1 MTTHPTPETAPIAP
15 SPARRA
21 WTPEADDEVAA
32 LLRLLAVR
40 PWLVAGRD
48 DTAIAAVRRNTR
60 QLKEVFSRLG
70 WVLVADR
77 DLVRLRKS
85 PPPRRQVWSQ
95 HGPGPLTCSW
105 FFLLVAAAEAMPPRV
120 GLAQLVTA
128 ARAAAA
134 EAGLPTTGQIDE
146 RRAIVAALRLLDE
159 RGVVVRLD
167 GDIDGFVTD
176 ENAPVLLAVH
186 HTRLAHI
193 IANAGVGDV
202 HTDPD
207 AWLAAVEREPDPA
220 RRMRRRLVDDAL
232 VHTCDLDDAEADWM
246 SRRVKGDD
254 GAPLAA
260 AFGLAVERRAE
271 GAAFVVP
278 TDAYRYPADLGPHPF
293 PVSGGTIPHAALLL
307 CDAAAAQGRLHG
319 DPTAPG
325 GPGPGWRALTYD
337 DVVDRLTG
345 WAQDIGAGRGGWSA
359 DLADNPPVLARRCAE
374 LLTGRDLL
382 RVHQPAALSDIG
394 DSGRQDA
401 AAALWWFSPATGRWK
416 APHAV
421 AATPKAPR
429 PAAAPTDSLF
439 DTLEALHP

>member
-1 MTTHPTPETAPIAP
+1 MTSDTTTQSATPSAI
-15 SPARRA
+15 SARRA

-32 LLRLLAVR
+32 LLRLLLVR

-60 QLKEVFSRLG
+60 QLKDVFGRLG
-70 WVLVADR
+70 WVLVTDR

-85 PPPRRQVWSQ
+85 PPPRREVWSQ
-95 HGPGPLTCSW
+95 HGPSPLTCSW

-134 EAGLPTTGQIDE
+134 EGGLPTTGQIDE
-146 RRAIVAALRLLDE
+146 RRAVVAALRLLDE

-186 HTRLAHI
+186 HTRLAHV
-193 IANAGVGDV
+193 IANAGVGDP

-207 AWLAAVEREPDPA
+207 GWLDGVEREPDPA

-278 TDAYRYPADLGPHPF
+278 GDAYRYPADLGPHPF
-293 PVSGGTIPHAALLL
+293 PVSGGTVPHAALLL
-307 CDAAAAQGRLHG
+307 CDAAAAHGRLHG
-319 DPTAPG
+319 DADVAG
-325 GPGPGWRALTYD
+325 GPGPGWRALSEV
-337 DVVDRLTG
+337 DVVDRLTH

-359 DLADNPPVLARRCAE
+359 DLAENPPVLARRCAE

-382 RVHQPAALSDIG
+382 RIQQVEAPSDG
-394 DSGRQDA
+394 LATGP
-401 AAALWWFSPATGRWK
+401 LWWFSPATGRWK
-416 APHAV
+416 APAAV
-421 AATPKAPR
+421 AAARKTLR
-429 PAAAPTDSLF
+429 PASAPPDALF
-439 DTLEALHP
+439 NDQGDLHP